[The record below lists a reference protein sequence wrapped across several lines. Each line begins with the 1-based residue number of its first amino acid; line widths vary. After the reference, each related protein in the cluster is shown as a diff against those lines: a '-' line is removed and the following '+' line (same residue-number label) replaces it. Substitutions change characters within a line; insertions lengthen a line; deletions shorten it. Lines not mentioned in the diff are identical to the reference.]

1 MFPNEATT
9 KCDYCGKEVP
19 NSLIILDHGLVLCS
33 ECNKESEYDDES
45 HLYEYYNDDDTED
58 FI

>member
-19 NSLIILDHGLVLCS
+19 NSLIILNQGQVLCS

-45 HLYEYYNDDDTED
+45 HLYEYYNDDSPED